1 MRHAQLAWRFV
12 LAMLIVAGLG
22 LGSQTSLAH
31 PLGNFSVNRY
41 SSLQVGWDTLE
52 LHYLLDLAEIPTFQ
66 EIQERG
72 LVPEAGHPDLHNY
85 LARQV
90 MSLQEGL
97 LVELDGQR
105 LPLQGTVTE
114 VRFPPGAGGLPT
126 LRLGLV
132 YRAAL
137 PLTAD
142 TLYHVRYHDTNFPGR
157 PGWQEI
163 IATAGPGV
171 TLRHSS
177 VPTTDRSH
185 ALTDYPLDLLSSP
198 PQVVTAY
205 LLLHWDGV
213 PGPATAIQSLPSPPS
228 EGIAS
233 TVEAPTPGPP
243 TPRYTPPH
251 NAFVA
256 LVTAQQLSVAVVSLA
271 LLVALGLGAF
281 HALEPGHGKTV
292 VAAYLVGQRG
302 TVRHAL
308 YLGAIVTASHTVGV
322 YVLGVVTLYASHY
335 VLPERL
341 YPWLG
346 VLSGMM
352 ITGLGG
358 YLFMRR
364 YAGTRSRQVHVLQ
377 EHHHAQTHRQAHQR
391 QQHHHH
397 QVVAGDTITYRELLT
412 LGLTGGMVPCPAA
425 LVVLLSAI
433 SFHRVGFG
441 LLLIVAFSI
450 GLATVLMAIG
460 VLMVYARRFMSRF
473 REEGPLLTRWLPLTS
488 AAVVTL
494 FGVTMT
500 VQALVTAGVLQLRL
514 F

>member
-1 MRHAQLAWRFV
+1 MA
-12 LAMLIVAGLG
+12 I
-22 LGSQTSLAH
+22 
-31 PLGNFSVNRY
+31 P
-41 SSLQVGWDTLE
+41 SS
-52 LHYLLDLAEIPTFQ
+52 
-66 EIQERG
+66 
-72 LVPEAGHPDLHNY
+72 
-85 LARQV
+85 
-90 MSLQEGL
+90 
-97 LVELDGQR
+97 
-105 LPLQGTVTE
+105 
-114 VRFPPGAGGLPT
+114 
-126 LRLGLV
+126 
-132 YRAAL
+132 
-137 PLTAD
+137 
-142 TLYHVRYHDTNFPGR
+142 
-157 PGWQEI
+157 
-163 IATAGPGV
+163 
-171 TLRHSS
+171 
-177 VPTTDRSH
+177 
-185 ALTDYPLDLLSSP
+185 
-198 PQVVTAY
+198 
-205 LLLHWDGV
+205 
-213 PGPATAIQSLPSPPS
+213 PSPPS

-233 TVEAPTPGPP
+233 TAEAPTLELP
-243 TPRYTPPH
+243 TPRHTPPL
-251 NAFVA
+251 NAFAA
-256 LVTAQQLSVAVVSLA
+256 LVTTQQLSVAVVSLA
-271 LLVALGLGAF
+271 LLVAVGLGAF

-308 YLGAIVTASHTVGV
+308 YLGAVVTAAHTAGV
-322 YVLGVVTLYASHY
+322 YVLGLTTLYASHY

-364 YAGTRSRQVHVLQ
+364 YAAAGSRQVHSSPQ
-377 EHHHAQTHRQAHQR
+377 GHHHAHTRHQARSRYRGPAHKRPQPP
-391 QQHHHH
+391 H
-397 QVVAGDTITYRELLT
+397 QVVASDTITYRELLA

-450 GLATVLMAIG
+450 GLATVLIAIG
-460 VLMVYARRFMSRF
+460 VLMVYARQFMSRF
-473 REEGPLLTRWLPLTS
+473 REEGPLLSRWLPLTS